1 VTLLIRAKAIF
12 RWTVMLAR
20 ALFAAVMGWS
30 DDRCSTM
37 AAALAFYAAFSLAP
51 MLVIVIAIAGFFF
64 GAEAVTGRLFGQIQS
79 LVGADGASV
88 IQATVSNAWKARSA
102 GGSWAAPLSVLAI
115 LVGASATFAELNASL
130 NRIWRV
136 TAPVSQSS
144 WLALLRI
151 RMISFGLVVGL
162 GFLLL
167 VLLVADAA
175 LALAGQYLWSWS
187 SASLMLSQV
196 FQSLFSLVFL
206 AIAFGAL
213 LKILPD
219 KTMRWGDVALGGIAA
234 SVLFIGGKGLFAFY
248 LSRAGTANTFGAA
261 GALAV
266 ILMWLFYSAAVFL
279 FGAELAASW
288 SRLKTE
294 AAKASAQAKAQPAPE
309 LKAELS
315 AEVKTAPYHA
325 TEPFPKPLPDQ
336 I

>member
-1 VTLLIRAKAIF
+1 MTLLIRAKAIS
-12 RWTVMLAR
+12 RWFVMLAR
-20 ALFAAVMGWS
+20 ALSAAVAGWS
-30 DDRCSTM
+30 DDHCSTM

-64 GAEAVTGRLFGQIQS
+64 GAEAVSGRLFSQIQN

-115 LVGASATFAELNASL
+115 LIGASATFAELNASL

-136 TAPVSQSS
+136 SAPVSQSS

-151 RMISFGLVVGL
+151 RMISFGLVVGS

-167 VLLVADAA
+167 VLLIADAA

-187 SASLMLSQV
+187 SASLVLGQI
-196 FQSLFSLVFL
+196 FQTLFSLAFL
-206 AIAFGAL
+206 VVAFGAL

-219 KTMRWGDVALGGIAA
+219 KTMHWGDVALGGTAA
-234 SVLFIGGKGLFAFY
+234 AVLFIGGKGLFAFY

-294 AAKASAQAKAQPAPE
+294 AVKVHTATKPQAKPE
-309 LKAELS
+309 LKTGLKLEIEPEL
-315 AEVKTAPYHA
+315 
-325 TEPFPKPLPDQ
+325 EPFPKPLRDQ

>member
-1 VTLLIRAKAIF
+1 VTLLIRAKAIS
-12 RWTVMLAR
+12 RWFVALAR
-20 ALFAAVMGWS
+20 ALFAAVISWS

-115 LVGASATFAELNASL
+115 LVGASATFAELNDSL

-136 TAPVSQSS
+136 RARVNQPS
-144 WLALLRI
+144 WLVLLRI
-151 RMISFGLVVGL
+151 RMISFGLVVGF

-167 VLLVADAA
+167 VLLIADAA

-187 SASLMLSQV
+187 SASLALSQI
-196 FQSLFSLVFL
+196 FQSIFSLVFL
-206 AIAFGAL
+206 AVAFGAL

-219 KTMRWGDVALGGIAA
+219 KTMRWGDVALGGTAA
-234 SVLFIGGKGLFAFY
+234 AILFIGGKGLFAFY

-294 AAKASAQAKAQPAPE
+294 AVKVHAEPRSQSKPE
-309 LKAELS
+309 
-315 AEVKTAPYHA
+315 
-325 TEPFPKPLPDQ
+325 PKPEPKPAIKPLSKPLRDQ